1 MLISRFSSPIGYREQ
16 DVRRAARS
24 LARVITGDWRGGS
37 LEGKALF
44 EGEETGSGVGQREML
59 FVKYVLLV
67 YLLGPTTLKLA
78 VNRLQNYVFDLKN
91 K

>member
-1 MLISRFSSPIGYREQ
+1 M
-16 DVRRAARS
+16 RRAARS

-44 EGEETGSGVGQREML
+44 EGEETGSGVGQREMFLPLL

-67 YLLGPTTLKLA
+67 YLLGPTTLKLT
-78 VNRLQNYVFDLKN
+78 VNRLQNYVFDLNN